1 MRNSSGIHCQVLS
14 RGTDLFVFSSVDAH
28 TDALM
33 QRILRTAFA
42 DRTII
47 AIAHRLDT
55 ILDFDRVVVM
65 DAGRIVEVGVPG
77 RLLEMEGSL
86 FRALVESQKV
96 G

>member
-1 MRNSSGIHCQVLS
+1 
-14 RGTDLFVFSSVDAH
+14 
-28 TDALM
+28 M

-65 DAGRIVEVGVPG
+65 DSGKIVEVGPPTV
-77 RLLEMEGSL
+77 LMQTDGSL
-86 FRALVESQKV
+86 FKDLMESQEKK
-96 G
+96 

>member
-1 MRNSSGIHCQVLS
+1 MAR
-14 RGTDLFVFSSVDAH
+14 SVDAQ

-47 AIAHRLDT
+47 AIAHRLET

-65 DAGRIVEVGVPG
+65 DAGRIAEIGAPSALV
-77 RLLEMEGSL
+77 RKEGSL
-86 FRALVESQKV
+86 FGALVKSQENK
-96 G
+96 